1 MSSEK
6 NPVWR
11 SNLQVGLKGVRKV
24 STNAKNAERL
34 DYFRNH
40 TTKIKERY
48 ILLEKGNSQFKGI
61 DEKVSKIC
69 EYANVFIQE
78 LNLRITDRQ
87 LPYIRLKT
95 CYGDVFNNRV
105 RVFIHNND
113 TDLFYEKSVQ
123 DSVECAVEL
132 SHILDV
138 LVAHGLKKITI
149 SSLSCDAEIV
159 IDYNLLE
166 CAIIDIIIDVAMFN
180 SYSFL
185 KNMSNDDKKQ
195 FSKLKY
201 NFFKE
206 NNLPCF
212 YDCNK
217 KRSYIIL

>member
-1 MSSEK
+1 M
-6 NPVWR
+6 
-11 SNLQVGLKGVRKV
+11 QVGLKGVSKV

-61 DEKVSKIC
+61 DERVSKIC
-69 EYANVFIQE
+69 ESANVFIQE

-138 LVAHGLKKITI
+138 LVAHSLKKITI

-185 KNMSNDDKKQ
+185 KNMSNDEKKQ

-201 NFFKE
+201 QFE
-206 NNLPCF
+206 
-212 YDCNK
+212 
-217 KRSYIIL
+217 I